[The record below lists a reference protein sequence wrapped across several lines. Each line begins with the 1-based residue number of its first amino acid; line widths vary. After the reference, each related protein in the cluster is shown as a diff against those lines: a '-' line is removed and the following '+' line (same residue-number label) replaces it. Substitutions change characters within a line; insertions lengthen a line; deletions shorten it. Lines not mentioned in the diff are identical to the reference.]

1 MRVRHDADGR
11 GGEVAVTDSDAVAT
25 LRRWELF
32 GGRWQV
38 LARSESVV
46 TVGLFTCDGGQ
57 EMSRL
62 TTTSSDFDAFV
73 AGPRPATN
81 GQR

>member
-1 MRVRHDADGR
+1 MT
-11 GGEVAVTDSDAVAT
+11 ESDNAVAA

-38 LARSESVV
+38 LARSRSVV
-46 TVGLFTCDGGQ
+46 TLGLFTCDGSQ

-62 TTTSSDFDAFV
+62 TATSGEFDAFLAADRAATTSSADPEM
-73 AGPRPATN
+73 GGCP
-81 GQR
+81 G